1 MEMNKFLPYLREVKN
16 PPKSGYTEDQYV
28 EEACEQYES
37 TENKE
42 FNFRHVIEYLSVMPK
57 FDSSMTEAQAIE
69 CSKETANTTNNNV
82 PIMGGALDRPM
93 GSKKAKDLAARTMNL
108 EKQQRENQKTMSSIA
123 QGQHR
128 IADSL
133 TRNQRFQDLVERA
146 KFLERRGKLE
156 EAEAVWDEIEALHK
170 QNAKED
176 KKAAK
181 KQRAKSP
188 TVDDVMDLLDSDGD
202 GDDDDVPD
210 HLGQGN
216 DNDNL
221 PPLDGV
227 GGQGAQ
233 V

>member
-1 MEMNKFLPYLREVKN
+1 
-16 PPKSGYTEDQYV
+16 
-28 EEACEQYES
+28 
-37 TENKE
+37 
-42 FNFRHVIEYLSVMPK
+42 
-57 FDSSMTEAQAIE
+57 
-69 CSKETANTTNNNV
+69 
-82 PIMGGALDRPM
+82 MGGALARPM
-93 GSKKAKDLAARTMNL
+93 GTKKAKDLAARTMSL

-146 KFLERRGKLE
+146 KFLERRGKVD
-156 EAEAVWDEIEALHK
+156 EAEAVFDEIEALHK

-188 TVDDVMDLLDSDGD
+188 TVDDVMDLLESDGD

-227 GGQGAQ
+227 GGLGAQ